1 MRLLIIT
8 LTILFL
14 ASNGLV
20 VLKLIKN
27 FNENEIVSKEKNDT
41 KIITITVEIKEHLPI
56 REDLCI
62 RNKYYV
68 KILNSKISIINLI
81 NTLNISN
88 VYFDILAL
96 NLNQN
101 ISENYKLILSPR
113 NNAIKYYS
121 RYTITLEPL
130 INLGLNSQDAK
141 KVLLL
146 FNKKNLNAK
155 QLLENLEKLLIT
167 TKRKYIQ
174 LMHKFITF

>member
-68 KILNSKISIINLI
+68 KLLNSKISIINLI

-101 ISENYKLILSPR
+101 TDFSPHVLVEETMKLNEF
-113 NNAIKYYS
+113 NNAFQ
-121 RYTITLEPL
+121 TE
-130 INLGLNSQDAK
+130 QDC
-141 KVLLL
+141 L
-146 FNKKNLNAK
+146 
-155 QLLENLEKLLIT
+155 
-167 TKRKYIQ
+167 KYIAS
-174 LMHKFITF
+174 LKKKMYHVFLNKFEYF

>member
-8 LTILFL
+8 LTILFF

-101 ISENYKLILSPR
+101 MGGCQSYEIIYYHISNLFPKMNYLK
-113 NNAIKYYS
+113 NN
-121 RYTITLEPL
+121 
-130 INLGLNSQDAK
+130 
-141 KVLLL
+141 
-146 FNKKNLNAK
+146 
-155 QLLENLEKLLIT
+155 
-167 TKRKYIQ
+167 
-174 LMHKFITF
+174 

>member
-62 RNKYYV
+62 RNKY
-68 KILNSKISIINLI
+68 
-81 NTLNISN
+81 
-88 VYFDILAL
+88 
-96 NLNQN
+96 
-101 ISENYKLILSPR
+101 
-113 NNAIKYYS
+113 
-121 RYTITLEPL
+121 
-130 INLGLNSQDAK
+130 
-141 KVLLL
+141 
-146 FNKKNLNAK
+146 
-155 QLLENLEKLLIT
+155 
-167 TKRKYIQ
+167 
-174 LMHKFITF
+174 